1 MHVLL
6 LFNPPSAKN
15 PDESEL
21 DEALQNVVSAES
33 YCSYSHDEH
42 NVWLTHVKYVLHYKT
57 NLCEKARHFSI

>member
-1 MHVLL
+1 MCMQRKVIIV
-6 LFNPPSAKN
+6 FNPSSAKN

-42 NVWLTHVKYVLHYKT
+42 T
-57 NLCEKARHFSI
+57 CID